1 LAVKAD
7 NIPGT
12 NAYSL
17 VRVAGVVSEV
27 LKQLAFVPIGHWMEE
42 A

>member
-1 LAVKAD
+1 M
-7 NIPGT
+7 PGI

-17 VRVAGVVSEV
+17 VRVTGVESDV
-27 LKQLAFVPIGHWMEE
+27 LKQLALVPIGHWMEE